1 MVLSIEP
8 RESSGTR
15 GRGWQRF
22 VNTGLPL
29 YLTSDTLDWL
39 EDFKNLLSE
48 VILFLFFPLPEVFC
62 SLSYSHLPTEEDCS
76 KLKVGLK
83 Q

>member
-48 VILFLFFPLPEVFC
+48 VILFPIFPAARGFLQLELQSLTDRRGLF
-62 SLSYSHLPTEEDCS
+62 
-76 KLKVGLK
+76 
-83 Q
+83 